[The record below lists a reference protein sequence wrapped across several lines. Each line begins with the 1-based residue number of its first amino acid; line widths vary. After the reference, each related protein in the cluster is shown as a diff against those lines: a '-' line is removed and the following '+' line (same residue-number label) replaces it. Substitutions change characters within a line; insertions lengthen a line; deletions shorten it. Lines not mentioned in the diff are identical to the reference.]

1 MNPLT
6 GPQAPASDSFNS
18 VEMALSAGGVL
29 NGSIA
34 SQGLAG
40 LAAAPSLDPNA
51 VTIALAIPDTD
62 IRQHIKSLLE
72 ECEAEASA
80 RTSAELAAVGDIAGD
95 QAGILEWLRIHFAEP
110 TVRPV
115 ILISTLLKAPTDP
128 ADGFLNREIQ
138 LRFGQCA
145 IGTIAVQRSPVR
157 VTDIDRAVAPN
168 VTRTDLT
175 HALVMLLGRLQYLVL
190 PVKSAVNDQQSIV
203 IRPLRAGNEAE
214 FRTYFQLRHRVYSQM
229 GYLEEDIE
237 RSVSKM
243 EINAADLHSMHLGA
257 YHRSAYGELLVGSAR
272 VVTNTEADPGL
283 EELFE
288 TIAGRDDVVRRKLT
302 EPYNLG
308 LPIFQ
313 TYRKMNPIMTDIFK
327 KNLTCGELSRVI
339 VDQEF
344 RGGGISTRLVSE
356 AVERAV
362 GRGITRMFLECLK
375 IHEPLYE
382 KHGFR
387 RMPGFEASV
396 IDVKRTMIAMELQPE
411 VIARIAE
418 KLN

>member
-6 GPQAPASDSFNS
+6 GPQAPVSNGFNS

-34 SQGLAG
+34 SKGLAG
-40 LAAAPSLDPNA
+40 LAAAPSLDPNE
-51 VTIALAIPDTD
+51 VTIALAIPEVA
-62 IRQHIKSLLE
+62 IRQHIMSLLG
-72 ECEAEASA
+72 ECDAEVSA
-80 RTSAELAAVGDIAGD
+80 RTSAELAAVCDIAGD
-95 QAGILEWLRIHFAEP
+95 QAEILEWLRIHFAEP
-110 TVRPV
+110 KVRPV
-115 ILISTLLKAPTDP
+115 ILISTLLKAPTAP

-138 LRFGQCA
+138 RRFGLCA

-157 VTDIDRAVAPN
+157 VTDIDRTIAPN

-190 PVKSAVNDQQSIV
+190 PVKSAENGQRSIV

-214 FRTYFQLRHRVYSQM
+214 FRSYFQLRHRVYSQM

-243 EINAADLHSMHLGA
+243 EINAADLHSIHLGA
-257 YHRSAYGELLVGSAR
+257 YCRSGCGELLVGSAR
-272 VVTNTEADPGL
+272 VVTNTEVDPGL

-288 TIAGRDDVVRRKLT
+288 MIADRDDVVRRKLT

-313 TYRKMNPIMTDIFK
+313 TYRKMTPIMADIFK
-327 KNLTCGELSRVI
+327 KKLTCGELSRVI
-339 VDQEF
+339 VDREF

-356 AVERAV
+356 ALERAV
-362 GRGITRMFLECLK
+362 GRGVTRMFLECLK
-375 IHEPLYE
+375 IHESLYE

-411 VIARIAE
+411 VIAKIAE